1 MKTTAERYNA
11 IDKALHWAMALV
23 IVGMLISGLV
33 MGDVQPL
40 ALKFQVIQLHKSF
53 GILVLVLAFTR
64 VFWRFT
70 NPAPRLPLGT
80 PLWQKAA
87 AHGTHLA
94 LYGLMFVMPF
104 SGWLMSDAKGYH
116 PNFFGLPVPV
126 LGEVDRAAGRV
137 LGDIHEYGA
146 YLLMALIAMHV
157 GAALFHHFIVK
168 DEILTRMLPARCGK
182 SGGDCCCKH

>member
-1 MKTTAERYNA
+1 MRTAPASYNL
-11 IDKALHWAMALV
+11 IDKTLHWAMALV

-33 MGDVQPL
+33 MEDVQPL

-53 GILVLVLAFTR
+53 GLLVLALAFTR

-70 NPAPRLPLGT
+70 NPTPRLPVGT

-94 LYGLMFVMPF
+94 MYGLMFVMPF

-126 LGEVDRAAGRV
+126 LGEVDRVAGNV
-137 LGDIHEYGA
+137 LGEIHEYGA
-146 YLLMALIAMHV
+146 YLLMALIATHV
-157 GAALFHHFIVK
+157 GAALFHHFIMK
-168 DEILTRMLPARCGK
+168 DDILARMLPARCGK
-182 SGGDCCCKH
+182 GGGCCCKH

>member
-1 MKTTAERYNA
+1 MTTTPLRYSA

-33 MGDVQPL
+33 MHDIQPL

-53 GILVLVLAFTR
+53 GLLVLVLAFTR

-70 NPAPRLPLGT
+70 NPAPRLPDGT
-80 PLWQKAA
+80 PLWQAAA
-87 AHGTHLA
+87 AHGTHLM

-104 SGWLMSDAKGYH
+104 SGWMMSDAKGYH
-116 PNFFGLPVPV
+116 PNMFGIPVPV
-126 LGEVDRAAGRV
+126 LGEVDRAAGRL
-137 LGDIHEYGA
+137 LGDIHAYGA
-146 YLLMALIAMHV
+146 YLLMGLLAMHI

-168 DEILTRMLPARCGK
+168 DDILNRMLPARCGK
-182 SGGDCCCKH
+182 CGCGGKH